1 MYFEKLIDCWGI
13 PNGERIKDED
23 MNCWTDAVAYASQR
37 TKETGIEYKVVYSH
51 LTKAVYVLP
60 EGQYLTDLE
69 NFLKVLKPKDN
80 KL

>member
-1 MYFEKLIDCWGI
+1 
-13 PNGERIKDED
+13 

-60 EGQYLTDLE
+60 EEQYLTELE
-69 NFLKVLKPKDN
+69 NQAKGQEQ
-80 KL
+80 